1 MSLLTLLLFMGF
13 AQAGDV
19 SCQVDMLKPK
29 MNAKFIEEDQKP
41 GAITVAEARVRLQ
54 ATQEEPKEETALVDQ
69 DEQTENEAPAK
80 KEQSGLGSM
89 FDILLPSKLRNP
101 VQK

>member
-1 MSLLTLLLFMGF
+1 MSLLALLLVMGF

-29 MNAKFIEEDQKP
+29 MNANLIEENQKP
-41 GAITVAEARVRLQ
+41 GSITVAEARIRLQ
-54 ATQEEPKEETALVDQ
+54 ASQEVAKNKTAMVEQEKQAEKEE
-69 DEQTENEAPAK
+69 PAK
-80 KEQSGLGSM
+80 KESGMGSM
-89 FDILLPSKLRNP
+89 FNILLPSKLRNP

>member
-1 MSLLTLLLFMGF
+1 MSLLTLLLVMGF

-29 MNAKFIEEDQKP
+29 MNANFIEEDQKP
-41 GAITVAEARVRLQ
+41 ATITVTEARIRLQ
-54 ATQEEPKEETALVDQ
+54 ARQETPQKETALSEQ
-69 DEQTENEAPAK
+69 DEQTEKEEPAK
-80 KEQSGLGSM
+80 KESGLGSM